1 MEGRATPY
9 IESISIHNSVRT
21 CLRYITNPDKT
32 EKCEL
37 VTGLNLETDLNTAMQ
52 QLTLTYERY
61 SRKKMNA
68 KPPTKGDKPVKAF
81 HLIQSFAPGECSAEE
96 AHAIGIE
103 WVRQAFG
110 EDFQAMVCTH
120 TDHDHIH
127 NHVLLCPYSLSG
139 KKFNSNWHTLW
150 DIRHVSDGI
159 CREHGIGVMEQLRAQ
174 PEHEPSAMSYGE
186 WLHRK
191 LGDSWKERI
200 RVRID
205 MLVESVGSLD
215 ELLATLEGQGFTVN
229 YGKYISVKPPDQG
242 RAVRLKTLGA
252 RYEETRLSRRIEK
265 NVADRQP
272 PKSLDEIIDDVMQE
286 FSHET
291 RKFRFAKS
299 VQDNLNSLNHQLH
312 IINSEQINSIGEVE
326 GKLNAVQKKIADIES
341 KIKSGEIEPFQIER
355 YSELLSQL
363 RQQERDYQ
371 SIVDTYNGS
380 SSGDYISRMVAAVH
394 ERMSEQEKDKLRHL
408 KEQRYEIYL
417 PNDDNYVPL
426 AEVKQSPT
434 ITNYSKV
441 YEGSWFDTEGESVSQ
456 RLENICNTHKGIAVG
471 MIIKVGGLAYFVDE
485 IGFKALPNFD
495 KPAPEQ
501 EQKKGE
507 VKKKKHHR

>member
-1 MEGRATPY
+1 M
-9 IESISIHNSVRT
+9 
-21 CLRYITNPDKT
+21 
-32 EKCEL
+32 
-37 VTGLNLETDLNTAMQ
+37 TGLNLEEDVDTAMM
-52 QLTLTYERY
+52 QLTLTYERF
-61 SRKKMNA
+61 SHKKMN
-68 KPPTKGDKPVKAF
+68 
-81 HLIQSFAPGECSAEE
+81 
-96 AHAIGIE
+96 AIGIE
-103 WVRQAFG
+103 WVRRAFG

-120 TDHDHIH
+120 TDTAHVH

-139 KKFNSNWHTLW
+139 KKFNSKWETLW

-205 MLVESVGSLD
+205 ILVESVGSLD
-215 ELLATLEGQGFTVN
+215 ELLATLKGQGFTVN
-229 YGKYISVKPPDQG
+229 YGKYISVKAPDQG

-252 RYEETRLSRRIEK
+252 RYEETRLARRIEK
-265 NVADRQP
+265 SVDNRQL
-272 PKSLDEIIDDVMQE
+272 PKTLDEIIDDVMQE

-299 VQDNLNSLNHQLH
+299 VQNDLENLNHQLH
-312 IINSEQINSIGEVE
+312 IINSEGINSIGEVE
-326 GKLNAVQKKIADIES
+326 EKLNTVRKKIADIES
-341 KIKSGEIEPFQIER
+341 KIESGEIEPFQMER

-371 SIVDTYNGS
+371 SIVDTYNNS
-380 SSGDYISRMVAAVH
+380 SSGDYISRMVSEVKA
-394 ERMSEQEKDKLRHL
+394 RMSEQEKDKLRHL
-408 KEQRYEIYL
+408 QEQTYEIYL
-417 PNDDNYVPL
+417 PNDNNFVPL
-426 AEVKQSPT
+426 AEVKQNPT

-456 RLENICNTHKGIAVG
+456 RLESICNTNKGIAVG
-471 MIIKVGGLAYFVDE
+471 MIIKVGGTAFFVDE
-485 IGFKALPNFD
+485 IGFKALRNFD
-495 KPAPEQ
+495 KPELEQ
-501 EQKKGE
+501 EQKKAE
-507 VKKKKHHR
+507 VKKRKARR

>member
-1 MEGRATPY
+1 
-9 IESISIHNSVRT
+9 
-21 CLRYITNPDKT
+21 
-32 EKCEL
+32 
-37 VTGLNLETDLNTAMQ
+37 
-52 QLTLTYERY
+52 
-61 SRKKMNA
+61 MNA

-96 AHAIGIE
+96 AHTIGIE
-103 WVRQAFG
+103 WVKRAFG

-127 NHVLLCPYSLSG
+127 NHVLICPYSLSG
-139 KKFNSNWHTLW
+139 KKFNSKWHTLW

-159 CREHGIGVMEQLRAQ
+159 CREHGIGIMEQLRAQ
-174 PEHEPSAMSYGE
+174 PDYEPNSMSYGE

-205 MLVESVGSLD
+205 MLVESVGSLE
-215 ELLATLEGQGFTVN
+215 ELLTTLERQGFTVN
-229 YGKYISVKPPDQG
+229 YGKYISVKAPDQG

-252 RYEETRLSRRIEK
+252 RYEESRLARKIEK
-265 NVADRQP
+265 SVANRKP

-299 VQDNLNSLNHQLH
+299 VQDDLNSLNHQLQ

-326 GKLNAVQKKIADIES
+326 GKLNAVRKKIADIES
-341 KIKSGEIEPFQIER
+341 KIKSGEIEPFQMER

-380 SSGDYISRMVAAVH
+380 SSGDYISRMVASVQ
-394 ERMSEQEKDKLRHL
+394 EKMSEQEKDKLRHL
-408 KEQRYEIYL
+408 QEQRYEIYL

-456 RLENICNTHKGIAVG
+456 RLENICSTHKGIAVG
-471 MIIKVGGLAYFVDE
+471 MIIKVGGAAYFVDE

-501 EQKKGE
+501 EQKKAE
-507 VKKKKHHR
+507 VKKRKARR

>member
-1 MEGRATPY
+1 MED
-9 IESISIHNSVRT
+9 V
-21 CLRYITNPDKT
+21 
-32 EKCEL
+32 
-37 VTGLNLETDLNTAMQ
+37 NTAMQ

-68 KPPTKGDKPVKAF
+68 KPPTEGDKPVKAF

-103 WVRQAFG
+103 WVRRAFG
-110 EDFQAMVCTH
+110 DDFQAMICTH

-150 DIRHVSDGI
+150 DIRHISDII
-159 CREHGIGVMEQLRAQ
+159 CREHGIDIMEQLRAQ
-174 PEHEPSAMSYGE
+174 PDHEPSAMSYGE

-191 LGDSWKERI
+191 MGDSWKERI

-205 MLVESVGSLD
+205 MLVESVSSLD
-215 ELLATLEGQGFTVN
+215 ELLATLEGQGFTIKF
-229 YGKYISVKPPDQG
+229 GKYISVKAPDQG

-252 RYEETRLSRRIEK
+252 RYEESRLARRIEK
-265 NVADRQP
+265 SVADRQP
-272 PKSLDEIIDDVMQE
+272 PKTLDEIIDDVMQE
-286 FSHET
+286 YSYQT
-291 RKFRFAKS
+291 RKLKFAKC
-299 VQDNLNSLNHQLH
+299 VQDDLNNLNHQLY

-326 GKLNAVQKKIADIES
+326 GKLSTIRKKIEDIES
-341 KIKSGEIEPFQIER
+341 KIKSGEIEPFQMER

-371 SIVDTYNGS
+371 NIVDTYNGS
-380 SSGDYISRMVAAVH
+380 SSEDYISRMVNEVK
-394 ERMSEQEKDKLRHL
+394 ERMSEQENDKLRHL
-408 KEQRYEIYL
+408 QEQRYEIYL
-417 PNDDNYVPL
+417 PNDDNYAAYAGL
-426 AEVKQSPT
+426 KQPPT
-434 ITNYSKV
+434 IGKYKKV
-441 YEGSWFDTEGESVSQ
+441 FGGSWFDTEGESVSQ
-456 RLENICNTHKGIAVG
+456 RLENICNTNKGIAVG
-471 MIIKVGGLAYFVDE
+471 MIIKVGGAAYFVDE

-501 EQKKGE
+501 GQKKAE
-507 VKKKKHHR
+507 VKKRKARR